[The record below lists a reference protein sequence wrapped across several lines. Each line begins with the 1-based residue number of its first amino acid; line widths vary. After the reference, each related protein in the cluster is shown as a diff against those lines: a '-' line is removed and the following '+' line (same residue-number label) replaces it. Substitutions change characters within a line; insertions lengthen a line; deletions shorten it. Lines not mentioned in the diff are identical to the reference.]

1 MPGLAPILDV
11 NLRVL
16 FCGTAVA
23 ARSASRGHYY
33 AGPGNAFWALLAD
46 SGLSPVRL
54 GPDDDAS
61 LPRYGLGVTDL
72 APGVTQS
79 HDRGLKYDVPALEQ
93 SMERWRP
100 RFLAFTSLEGARA
113 VAKALGQARPGLGA
127 QPWRVSETKVFV
139 LPSPSAANR
148 RANYDGRP
156 TRLEWWTELGSM
168 AL

>member
-1 MPGLAPILDV
+1 MPGLDPILDV
-11 NLRVL
+11 DLRVV

-23 ARSASRGHYY
+23 ASSASRGHYY
-33 AGPGNAFWALLAD
+33 AGPGNEFWTLLAD

-54 GPDDDAS
+54 GPDDDVS

-93 SMERWRP
+93 SMQRWHP

-113 VAKALGQARPGLGA
+113 VAKACGHARPGLGL
-127 QPWRVSETKVFV
+127 QPWRVGEANVFV

-148 RANYDGRP
+148 RADYEGRS
-156 TRLEWWTELGSM
+156 TRLEWWAELGSM
-168 AL
+168 AH